1 MDGTIQKE
9 DRRIARTKKA
19 IKEAFALLLSQKDIN
34 EITIKDI
41 ADTADINRKTFYSY
55 YAGIYELVDEIEN
68 EITRSFE
75 NAIKNEDMR
84 DFLKN
89 PHKVLKHLDQIA
101 SSNLAFYGNLLQM
114 KNASQLNNK
123 ILGTIKPRLMH
134 DYLSEYP
141 NGDPEKT
148 AVVIDYI
155 FSGVLEVFR
164 RWITAERKMPLAE
177 LEQTIEKV
185 TFTGLQGMLK

>member
-1 MDGTIQKE
+1 METTAQKE

-68 EITRSFE
+68 DITRSFE
-75 NAIKNEDMR
+75 EAIKNEDMR
-84 DFLKN
+84 DFFKN

-101 SSNLAFYGNLLQM
+101 SSNRDFYGNLLQM
-114 KNASQLNNK
+114 KNPSHLNSK
-123 ILGTIKPRLMH
+123 ILGIIKPRLEH
-134 DYLSEYP
+134 DFMADFP
-141 NGDPEKT
+141 NRDPEKV
-148 AVVIDYI
+148 AIVIDYI

-164 RWITAERKMPLAE
+164 RWITVERKMPLAE
-177 LEQTIEKV
+177 LEETIEKI